1 MDQEQPAKGARS
13 EYDTTTMSSRKP
25 SPKQP
30 LNELWPGHGH
40 IATARTAPFVIGQ
53 LGQSLDGRI
62 ATRTGA
68 SKWIS
73 GDAALDHVH
82 RLRSAV
88 DAVIIGANTALT
100 DDPQLTVRR
109 VDGRHPARVVI
120 DPDGTVP
127 LTARC
132 FASDGMRR
140 LVVRSKPAA
149 LPDGIECVPIERD
162 GPLIAPQQIVA
173 ALHARGFKSML
184 VEGGA
189 ATLSAFLDSG
199 ALDRLHV
206 LIAPVILG
214 SGINGLSLAPISGLD
229 EARRPKTDVHILDD
243 GNVLFDCDLRS

>member
-1 MDQEQPAKGARS
+1 
-13 EYDTTTMSSRKP
+13 MSSRKP
-25 SPKQP
+25 SPIAPPK
-30 LNELWPGHGH
+30 ELWPGHGH
-40 IATARTAPFVIGQ
+40 IAHARTAPFVIGQ

-62 ATRTGA
+62 ATKTGA

-109 VDGRHPARVVI
+109 VDGAHPARVVI

-127 LTARC
+127 MTARC
-132 FASDGMRR
+132 FANDGVRR
-140 LVVRSKPAA
+140 LIVRSAPVE
-149 LPDGIECVPIERD
+149 LPDGIECIPIARR
-162 GPLIAPQQIVA
+162 GTLIAPGEIVA
-173 ALHARGFKSML
+173 ALYARGFSSML

-189 ATLSAFLDSG
+189 ATLSAFLEAG

-214 SGINGLSLAPISGLD
+214 SGISGLSLAPISALD

-243 GNVLFDCDLRS
+243 GNVLFDCDLRC